1 MPLRSR
7 SYSSGWLPGRLP
19 CSSSTCASAG
29 QSVRYSLAARRR
41 RSDSLTFKPPGDTVL
56 RLQIFAVAA
65 ALAPALSAGYSNLIA
80 TSDGNAVYLQAKT
93 GFVLA
98 SWYVVRN
105 SISGPTL
112 NNVPDPRSLE
122 GPFNGKVADV
132 SGGGTT
138 LAFAGYADRFCGY
151 EGSRC

>member
-19 CSSSTCASAG
+19 CSSSTCASAR

-65 ALAPALSAGYSNLIA
+65 ALAPSLSAGYSNLIA

-93 GFVLA
+93 GFVSE

-105 SISGPTL
+105 SSAGPVL
-112 NNVPDPRSLE
+112 DNVPDPRNLPPPYN
-122 GPFNGKVADV
+122 GPVADV
-132 SGGGTT
+132 SGTGMT
-138 LAFAGYADRFCGY
+138 LAFAN
-151 EGSRC
+151 